1 MQNVPFHLDDVIVVA
16 VRPNPPTINLKETLC
31 QRLFILL
38 RECDMSEKRV
48 EDKLQDGTLIRHK
61 VAGYEGR
68 IEGTTEIKSCFTV
81 RGELLGNPTTKLL
94 FQYRVVIKGNPCPG
108 LRQPKILKS

>member
-38 RECDMSEKRV
+38 RE
-48 EDKLQDGTLIRHK
+48 
-61 VAGYEGR
+61 
-68 IEGTTEIKSCFTV
+68 
-81 RGELLGNPTTKLL
+81 L

-108 LRQPKILKS
+108 IAPAEDLEILDGVVDVICPCCHCSFQGKPALQTNPAAAASAADGFARPA